1 MDFKYILTILL
12 PISSSFYYMMY
23 NHHNNYEAYRKGD
36 KWLEF
41 EDDAL
46 LFELQNNLTIDEIAY
61 KHRRTKGAINSR
73 RNQIALMM
81 YENYSTIDEIINTT
95 KLSKKNFDLILK
107 HKKVQMNMKNGS
119 WNKPITPD
127 KKVMTE
133 EEKELI
139 QNMKDELFMM
149 ENGYWL
155 KVTDE
160 LEDLDYQYEL
170 KKFKQIEKKHPKEFN
185 YVSKSKYP
193 KIIMKE
199 LNDPPEF
206 PNNLNSNHQAG
217 HNILTIVDKIDNNH
231 INYMFMNYQQPKHS
245 GEQYIKGAYN
255 EQLKIKIKSLKSI
268 IKMFEMN

>member
-41 EDDAL
+41 EEDAL

-107 HKKVQMNMKNGS
+107 HKKIQMNMKNGS

-170 KKFKQIEKKHPKEFN
+170 KKFEQLNNNIGKFN

-206 PNNLNSNHQAG
+206 PDNLNSNHQAG

-245 GEQYIKGAYN
+245 GEQYITDAYN

>member
-23 NHHNNYEAYRKGD
+23 NHHTNYEAYRKGD

-139 QNMKDELFMM
+139 QNMKDELFIM

-206 PNNLNSNHQAG
+206 PDNLNSNHLPG
-217 HNILTIVDKIDNNH
+217 HNMLTIRDKTDNNR

>member
-1 MDFKYILTILL
+1 MDFKYIITIFL
-12 PISSSFYYMMY
+12 PVITSFYYMMY
-23 NHHNNYEAYRKGD
+23 NHHANYEAYRKGD

-61 KHRRTKGAINSR
+61 KHRRTKNAINSR
-73 RNQIALMM
+73 RNQIALKMH
-81 YENYSTIDEIINTT
+81 ENYSTIDEIINTT
-95 KLSKKNFDLILK
+95 KLSKTKFDLILK
-107 HKKVQMNMKNGS
+107 HKKVQMNVKNDP
-119 WNKPITPD
+119 WNKPIKPD
-127 KKVMTE
+127 KKVITE

-193 KIIMKE
+193 KIITKE

-217 HNILTIVDKIDNNH
+217 HNILTVRDKTDNNR

-245 GEQYIKGAYN
+245 GEQYITDAYN